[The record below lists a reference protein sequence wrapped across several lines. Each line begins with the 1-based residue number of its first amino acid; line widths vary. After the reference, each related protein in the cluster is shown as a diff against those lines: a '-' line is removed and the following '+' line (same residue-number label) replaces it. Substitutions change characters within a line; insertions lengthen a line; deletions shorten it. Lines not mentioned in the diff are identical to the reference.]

1 MTSRQIRSRFLEYFA
16 RNGHTIVPSSALL
29 PERDPTLLFVNAGMV
44 QFKNLFLGL
53 EKRPYVRGTS
63 CQKCVRAGGK
73 HNDLDNI
80 GKTLRHHTFFEM
92 LGNFSFGDYFKKEAI
107 AFAWE
112 FLTKELSLD
121 TSKMWI
127 TVFREDD
134 EADEL
139 WRKAGVRPERIVRLD
154 EKDNFWSMGDEGP
167 CGPCSEIL
175 YDLGENVGCGQPT
188 CAVGCECDR
197 FLEIWNLVFMEFDRS
212 ADGTMTK
219 LPKPSIDTGM
229 GLERITSIIEGK
241 IGNYD
246 TDLFVPIIRRIE
258 DIAGCAYGEDEK
270 KDIAIRV
277 IADHAR
283 GATFIINDGTLPS
296 KEGRGYVL
304 RRIIRRALRY
314 GRKLGIQK
322 EFLHDLSKSVVDIME
337 EAYPDVKNNHS
348 YIVRVIKGEE
358 ERFIETL
365 GMGMKLYEEFT
376 GDLKKEGSVVIPG
389 ELVYKL
395 YDTYGFPVDITTDMA
410 LEDGLVL
417 DREGFE
423 KALSEQKER
432 SRTGSKIKGEEWN
445 EGHLAILGQGL
456 TSAFTGYG
464 TLKDE
469 GVIGAI
475 LVGNDTVK
483 EISEGEEGEL
493 FLDTTPFYAESGG
506 QIDDSGS
513 ITLAG
518 GGAAARVTAVTKV
531 KEDLFAHRVVVEKGS
546 FHGGDRV
553 SLTVD
558 EEKRRGTSRNHTATH
573 LLQYALRT
581 VLGDHVKQSGS
592 LVEAGRMRF
601 DFTHFEAMKEDQIR
615 AVEDIVNEKIMDCVP
630 VVVDV
635 KSRDD
640 AIREG
645 ATALFEEKYGETV
658 RVITIGDFSRE
669 LCGGTHVANT
679 GQIGSLYILGE
690 SSLASGVR
698 RIEATTGKG
707 AVAYK
712 RKMETTLKA
721 IAKRTNTEFD
731 RVEER
736 VESLLGEIALTEKEL
751 DRFRQDIIV
760 HRVDGAIA
768 EAIDK
773 EGVKIVTLFVE
784 NASADDL
791 RKVTDVVRSKVKDC
805 IVVVGTAG
813 ADDKGLIV
821 ASVSKDQQKRFNAGK
836 VIRNL
841 TAHYGGKGGGGANIA
856 QGGIPGAKVL
866 ESLKKVEQFIDS

>member
-1 MTSRQIRSRFLEYFA
+1 MTSREIRSKFLEYFA

-29 PERDPTLLFVNAGMV
+29 PEKDPTLLFVNAGMV

-53 EKRPYVRGTS
+53 EKRPYIRATS

-112 FLTKELSLD
+112 FLTKELGID
-121 TSKMWI
+121 ESKMWI

-134 EADEL
+134 EADAI
-139 WRKAGVRPERIVRLD
+139 WRKTGVRPERIVRLD

-175 YDLGENVGCGQPT
+175 YDLGENVGCRQPT
-188 CAVGCECDR
+188 CAVGCDCDR

-212 ADGTMTK
+212 ADGQMKK
-219 LPKPSIDTGM
+219 LPRPSIDTGM
-229 GLERITSIIEGK
+229 GLERITSIIQGK

-258 DIAGCAYGEDEK
+258 EIAGCAYGEDER
-270 KDIAIRV
+270 KDAAIRV

-283 GATFIINDGTLPS
+283 GATFIINDGILPS
-296 KEGRGYVL
+296 KDGRGYVL

-348 YIVRVIKGEE
+348 YIVRVIRGEE

-365 GMGMKLYEEFT
+365 GMGMKLYEEFA
-376 GDLKKEGSVVIPG
+376 GDLKKKGSTVIPG

-410 LEDGLVL
+410 EEDGLIL

-423 KALSEQKER
+423 KALSEQKAR

-456 TSAFTGYG
+456 ASSFTGYG
-464 TLKDE
+464 TLRDE
-469 GVIGAI
+469 GVIGAV
-475 LVGNDTVK
+475 LVGNEMVD
-483 EISEGEEGEL
+483 EISEDEEGEL

-506 QIDDSGS
+506 QIDDSGT
-513 ITLAG
+513 ITVAG
-518 GGAAARVTAVTKV
+518 GGATARITAVTKI
-531 KEDLFAHRVVVEKGS
+531 KEDLFAHRVVVEKGV
-546 FHGGDRV
+546 FHKGDRV
-553 SLTVD
+553 SLAVD
-558 EEKRRGTSRNHTATH
+558 EEKRKGVSRNHTATH
-573 LLQYALRT
+573 LLQYALRR

-615 AVEDIVNEKIMDCVP
+615 AVEDIVNEKIMECVP
-630 VVVDV
+630 VVIDV
-635 KSRDD
+635 KSRED

-690 SSLASGVR
+690 GSLASGVR

-707 AVAYK
+707 ALAYK
-712 RKMETTLKA
+712 SRMEGTLKA
-721 IAKRTNTEFD
+721 IARRTNTEFD
-731 RVEER
+731 RVQER
-736 VESLLGEIALTEKEL
+736 VEGLLGELSVKEKEL
-751 DRFRQDIIV
+751 EHFKQDIV
-760 HRVDGAIA
+760 AHRVDGAIA
-768 EAIDK
+768 EAVDF
-773 EGVKIVTLFVE
+773 EGVKIITLFME
-784 NASADDL
+784 NAAAEDL
-791 RKVTDVVRSKVKDC
+791 RKATDVVRSKVKDC

-813 ADDKGLIV
+813 AEDRGLVV
-821 ASVSKDQQKRFNAGK
+821 ASVSKDLQKRYSAGK
-836 VIRNL
+836 IVKSL
-841 TAHYGGKGGGGANIA
+841 TGHYGGKGGGGANIA
-856 QGGIPGAKVL
+856 QGGIPGASVP
-866 ESLKKVEQFIDS
+866 ESLKNVVQFIDS